1 MNPDMYAVVC
11 VTQSSY
17 DLILHY
23 RAVRYPALAMF
34 ILCLSS
40 YALVNLFFTMERSRE
55 CPHHKADGFGC
66 PGLSVEG

>member
-1 MNPDMYAVVC
+1 MNPDTYAVVC

-34 ILCLSS
+34 ILVLCL
-40 YALVNLFFTMERSRE
+40 LLFCAVFVCRVTPR
-55 CPHHKADGFGC
+55 
-66 PGLSVEG
+66 